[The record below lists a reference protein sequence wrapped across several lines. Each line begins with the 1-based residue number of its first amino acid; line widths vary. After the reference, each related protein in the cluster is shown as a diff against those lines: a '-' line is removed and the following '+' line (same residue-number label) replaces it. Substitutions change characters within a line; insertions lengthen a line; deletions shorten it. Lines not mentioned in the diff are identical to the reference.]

1 MSCGEGFR
9 SRQVTCKRTRAN
21 GTVQALPPRVCILR
35 DRPLGRRP
43 CSSHPCVQGLFE
55 QGNQV
60 MLTNLVFKNH
70 PVPVVKPTYPK
81 RDFPWQSSVRT
92 LPSNARD
99 VGSIPGRGTKIPY
112 AMRPKHKTSNTV
124 TKPHPSGP
132 FPTGERRAQTP
143 AGHSGNSSAQGADHT
158 THQLVLFYPRPPGQ
172 Y

>member
-99 VGSIPGRGTKIPY
+99 MGSIPGRGTKIPY
-112 AMRPKHKTSNTV
+112 AMRPKHKTSNTAGCSLGLQ
-124 TKPHPSGP
+124 TPHPFCCIWG
-132 FPTGERRAQTP
+132 TGTQPKSHKGCVPPCRGLPHLTP
-143 AGHSGNSSAQGADHT
+143 
-158 THQLVLFYPRPPGQ
+158 LW
-172 Y
+172 

>member
-1 MSCGEGFR
+1 MPCEGFC

-81 RDFPWQSSVRT
+81 RDFPWQSSVRN
-92 LPSNARD
+92 LPSNAED
-99 VGSIPGRGTKIPY
+99 AGSFPGKGAKIPH
-112 AMRPKHKTSNTV
+112 ATRSKHQNIKQKQCSNKTPPIRAPSHRGEESTQLLQDIQETHLHRELTTLHTV
-124 TKPHPSGP
+124 WFRGLTILS
-132 FPTGERRAQTP
+132 
-143 AGHSGNSSAQGADHT
+143 
-158 THQLVLFYPRPPGQ
+158 
-172 Y
+172 